1 MYDFKEIP
9 YVATPKKLVFCTY
22 SSLYSSIILK
32 KLLECPDIHV
42 VGIVNSTRNYK
53 RRFSTLR
60 SSLYYIRDTG
70 WLYAFYLFFIT
81 DIYRFSQYLGKK
93 QSIHALAKTHHI
105 PLLDT
110 IDINDQ
116 AGQQFVASLNTDYL
130 LSAHFNQLFKT
141 NILTLPT
148 IASLNIHPSLLPAYR
163 GVDPVFYA
171 MLHDEKHLGVSLHLL
186 DEQFDTGHIANQ
198 TKIIRDP
205 QHSLLTNNSELFTL
219 GVMQAVQYIQSEK
232 QHTYQQQEGG
242 NYDSWPTPQ
251 RVKQFCKAQK
261 KLLSWIDIKNVVTN
275 HQYKT

>member
-1 MYDFKEIP
+1 M
-9 YVATPKKLVFCTY
+9 ATPKKLVFCTY

-42 VGIVNSTRNYK
+42 AGIVNSTRNYK
-53 RRFSTLR
+53 RHCSTLR

-81 DIYRFSQYLGKK
+81 DIYRLSQFVGRK

-110 IDINDQ
+110 ADINDP
-116 AGQQFVASLNTDYL
+116 AGQQFVSSLDIDYL

-141 NILTLPT
+141 EILTLPT
-148 IASLNIHPSLLPAYR
+148 IAALNIHPSPLPAYR

-171 MLHDEKHLGVSLHLL
+171 MLNDEKQLGVTLHLL
-186 DEQFDTGHIANQ
+186 DEQFDTGHIASQ
-198 TKIIRDP
+198 AKITRDP
-205 QHSLLTNNSELFTL
+205 QRSLLANNSELFTM
-219 GVMQAVQYIQSEK
+219 GVMQAIQYICSATQTTEK
-232 QHTYQQQEGG
+232 QQGHG

-251 RVKQFCKAQK
+251 RVKHFRKTQK
-261 KLLSWIDIKNVVTN
+261 KLLSMADIKRFI
-275 HQYKT
+275 

>member
-1 MYDFKEIP
+1 MYGFKESP
-9 YVATPKKLVFCTY
+9 YMTTPKKLVFCTY

-70 WLYAFYLFFIT
+70 WLYAVYLFFIT
-81 DIYRFSQYLGKK
+81 DIHRLSQFIGQK
-93 QSIHALAKTHHI
+93 QSIHTLAKTHHI

-110 IDINDQ
+110 ADINDQ
-116 AGQQFVASLNTDYL
+116 AGQQFVVSLDTDYL

-141 NILTLPT
+141 NILTLPA
-148 IASLNIHPSLLPAYR
+148 IAALNIHPSLLPAYR

-186 DEQFDTGHIANQ
+186 DEQFDTGHIASQ
-198 TKIIRDP
+198 AKIIRDP
-205 QHSLLTNNSELFTL
+205 QHSLLANNSELFTL
-219 GVMQAVQYIQSEK
+219 GVMQAIQYIRLDTQNAEK
-232 QHTYQQQEGG
+232 QQGDGH
-242 NYDSWPTPQ
+242 YDSWPTPQ
-251 RVKQFCKAQK
+251 RVKQFSKTQK
-261 KLLSWIDIKNVVTN
+261 KLLRWADIKKIIYQT
-275 HQYKT
+275 KL